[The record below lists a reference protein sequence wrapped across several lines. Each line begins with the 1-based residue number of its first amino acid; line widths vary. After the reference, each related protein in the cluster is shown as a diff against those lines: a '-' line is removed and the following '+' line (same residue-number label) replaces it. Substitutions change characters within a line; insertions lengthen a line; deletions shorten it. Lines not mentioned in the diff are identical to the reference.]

1 MHRKTIFTTKLEK
14 WLLREFLFNLWVLL
28 TDQNMVQWWPEECI
42 PQCLLT
48 CCYLRVCREHHER
61 SHDHRLISLVDSL
74 LCFAVVGSGRQ
85 ILSGICILCPSLSP
99 PTIIITVIIIIINIL
114 SIYMS
119 LLLVYNLT
127 HAKVG
132 HCSFMT
138 LILLNTGACTL
149 IHNYFLIYAITKVDS
164 IIMTFV
170 YEQLFYYVIHLIM
183 TLLLTH
189 FNLIPHKLILVDP
202 L

>member
-1 MHRKTIFTTKLEK
+1 MI
-14 WLLREFLFNLWVLL
+14 
-28 TDQNMVQWWPEECI
+28 QWWPEECI

-48 CCYLRVCREHHER
+48 CCYLRVCREHRER

-99 PTIIITVIIIIINIL
+99 PTIIIIIINFL

-138 LILLNTGACTL
+138 LTLLNTGACTL
-149 IHNYFLIYAITKVDS
+149 IHNYFLIHTITKVNS
-164 IIMTFV
+164 IIMTSV
-170 YEQLFYYVIHLIM
+170 YAQLFYACN
-183 TLLLTH
+183 TLK
-189 FNLIPHKLILVDP
+189 IW
-202 L
+202 